1 MVRERYTWYNRNNI
15 LYGWNQFMFIIQN
28 FHINILGKDHQ
39 QNGSTKMI
47 MSMSNGTNGNGITN
61 GNGVHG

>member
-1 MVRERYTWYNRNNI
+1 MKMFYN
-15 LYGWNQFMFIIQN
+15 LFS
-28 FHINILGKDHQ
+28 GKDHQ

-61 GNGVHG
+61 GNGVHGLVYF

>member
-1 MVRERYTWYNRNNI
+1 MVRKIFTWFNRNDVFNEF
-15 LYGWNQFMFIIQN
+15 LFLIQN

-47 MSMSNGTNGNGITN
+47 MSMSNGTNGNGMTN